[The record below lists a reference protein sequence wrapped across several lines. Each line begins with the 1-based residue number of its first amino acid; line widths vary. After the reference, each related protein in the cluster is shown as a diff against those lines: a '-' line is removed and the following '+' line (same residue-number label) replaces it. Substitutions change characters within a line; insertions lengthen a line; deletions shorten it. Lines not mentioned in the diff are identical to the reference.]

1 MKIERLDRV
10 VVYTKDFEDAKKYF
24 GELFET
30 SFIELE
36 PATQE
41 ISGAVNK
48 AAIAPFG
55 FELLDRISPPLEL
68 AGLVGFHLK
77 VKDLDAVRKELKD
90 KGMEPVAKITLR
102 RQRELVYIIRGLRI
116 IFVEYEGDNFGLT

>member
-102 RQRELVYIIRGLRI
+102 RQKELVYIIRGLRI

>member
-68 AGLVGFHLK
+68 AGLVRFHLK

>member
-1 MKIERLDRV
+1 MKIEKLDRV
-10 VVYTKDFEDAKKYF
+10 VIYARDFEGAKKYF

-30 SFIELE
+30 SFIEL
-36 PATQE
+36 PPDTQE
-41 ISGAVNK
+41 ISGAVNR

-77 VKDLDAVRKELKD
+77 VKNLEEVRAELKA
-90 KGMEPVAKITLR
+90 KGMDPVAAITIN
-102 RQRELVYIIRGLRI
+102 RQKELVYIIRGLRI
-116 IFVEYEGDNFGLT
+116 IFVEYEGENFGLV